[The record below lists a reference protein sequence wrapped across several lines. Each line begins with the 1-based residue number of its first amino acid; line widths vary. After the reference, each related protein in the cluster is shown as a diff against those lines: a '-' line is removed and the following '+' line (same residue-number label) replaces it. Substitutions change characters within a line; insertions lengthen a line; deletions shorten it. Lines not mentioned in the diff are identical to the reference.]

1 MAKQPTG
8 EANRKSQAADGREGK
23 CGRAFS
29 TPCARAHTLS
39 KQNLFKHSLVKW
51 KERLRKPINNSIKGL
66 FPLKAALQESLY
78 ILILTHYAVAVRL

>member
-1 MAKQPTG
+1 MW
-8 EANRKSQAADGREGK
+8 EGFFHPM
-23 CGRAFS
+23 R
-29 TPCARAHTLS
+29 THTLS